1 MREFLNQ
8 WMPIDASAHGSQVD
22 DLIVL
27 THWLMAVL
35 FVIWG
40 GYFLIALYRF
50 SAKRHPRAD
59 HLGAQTHVSTY
70 GDEEWR
76 ELFERAGLRVDAV
89 ELIETEIDVEPW
101 LARAGCEGEEAERVR
116 ALLADRIQEGRL
128 AMTRI
133 AIKGRKR

>member
-40 GYFLIALYRF
+40 AYFLIALYRF

-59 HLGAQTHVSTY
+59 HLGARTHVSTY
-70 GDEEWR
+70 G
-76 ELFERAGLRVDAV
+76 ELGVAV
-89 ELIETEIDVEPW
+89 VE
-101 LARAGCEGEEAERVR
+101 VI
-116 ALLADRIQEGRL
+116 LLADRKS
-128 AMTRI
+128 TR
-133 AIKGRKR
+133 

>member
-1 MREFLNQ
+1 AGAPLPPGRPLRLRGLSRRSQRGHGEGDEQRHLLPARRDGLRAGRPRRDVRRLLAPRPGPARAPRLPARDQRRSFPMREFLNQ

-59 HLGAQTHVSTY
+59 
-70 GDEEWR
+70 
-76 ELFERAGLRVDAV
+76 
-89 ELIETEIDVEPW
+89 
-101 LARAGCEGEEAERVR
+101 
-116 ALLADRIQEGRL
+116 
-128 AMTRI
+128 
-133 AIKGRKR
+133 